1 MCTSDSHRSV
11 PTQVNYFPSRLD
23 PVRHAQRFP
32 ENRTPLAGPRE
43 RRMIEKENNFQ
54 QPGERFRSF
63 DPARR
68 ERFIERICGELLL
81 HPRTTQVLPGP
92 F

>member
-1 MCTSDSHRSV
+1 MCTSESHRSV

-32 ENRTPLAGPRE
+32 ENRMPLSGPRE
-43 RRMIEKENNFQ
+43 RRMLEKENNFQ

-63 DPARR
+63 DPARQ
-68 ERFIERICGELLL
+68 ERFVERICGVLLL
-81 HPRTTQVLPGP
+81 DPRTTQARHRPD
-92 F
+92 